1 MLGIDDIKQKLT
13 VRVNDGTG
21 VLVSPLDKDIL
32 YVFTCRHVVL
42 DEGKNILPIDNISI
56 SYDEANSKQA
66 HVFTI
71 QSVEVSEQVDNDIA
85 VLVVK
90 RDIDIPHLYISS
102 DRIGCFHIGFPK
114 SRKNAEDKIGN
125 TLVLHI
131 AHFDSNS
138 ETDIVEYQYDV
149 NNKENEIKGMSGG
162 GIFNKDCK
170 LVGIHTQSAMHDK
183 QEMLGKCGMI
193 PISLFLQLIA
203 EKKLP
208 PVLKFDLSYFGKMV
222 GWVFDFSCE
231 RFVDDRTA
239 QFTSDLDQYKAIVEQ
254 WSPIRIFDV
263 LIKKGKIN
271 EGTKLEG
278 LDQRYWQAFTLFIVG
293 VIALLDMNEPDG
305 EKAIVSLYEKFH
317 YCYSNEELDVYDV
330 REKLEAKLVVGKIK
344 GAYLVVGGLN
354 KTVFYGNYA
363 APKAQVPDLR
373 KAEIIE
379 ENDISRS
386 RSNVFNQMTIIN
398 NNIFETAVKD
408 CANTIKEV
416 TIEHYRNKLKE
427 IIEV

>member
-42 DEGKNILPIDNISI
+42 DESKNILPLDKISI
-56 SYDEANSKQA
+56 SYDESNSKQA

-114 SRKNAEDKIGN
+114 SRKDAEDKIGN

-170 LVGIHTQSAMHDK
+170 LVGIHTQSAMHDI

-193 PISLFLQLIA
+193 PVSLFLQLIA

-293 VIALLDMNEPDG
+293 VIALLDLNEPDG

>member
-13 VRVNDGTG
+13 VRVNEGTG
-21 VLVSPLDKDIL
+21 VLVSPLDKEVL
-32 YVFTCRHVVL
+32 YVFTCKHVVL
-42 DEGKNILPIDNISI
+42 NEEKDILPIGNISVN
-56 SYDEANSKQA
+56 YDEWNSKQT
-66 HVFTI
+66 HKFTV
-71 QSVEVSEQVDNDIA
+71 QSVIVSDQEDNDVA

-90 RDIDIPHLYISS
+90 RDIDVPHLYISS
-102 DRIGCFHIGFPK
+102 ERTGCFHIGFPK
-114 SRKNAEDKIGN
+114 NRKDVEDKICN
-125 TLVLHI
+125 ILVLHI
-131 AHFDSNS
+131 VHFDSDS
-138 ETDIVEYQYDV
+138 EKEIVEYQYDV
-149 NNKENEIKGMSGG
+149 QNNDKEIKGMSGG
-162 GIFNKDCK
+162 GIFNKDGK

-222 GWVFDFSCE
+222 GWVFDFGRE

-293 VIALLDMNEPDG
+293 VIALLDLNEPDG

>member
-42 DEGKNILPIDNISI
+42 DEGKNILPLDKISI
-56 SYDEANSKQA
+56 SYDESNSKQA

-114 SRKNAEDKIGN
+114 SRKDAEDKIGN

-149 NNKENEIKGMSGG
+149 INKENEIKGMSGG

-170 LVGIHTQSAMHDK
+170 LVGIHTQSAMHDI

-193 PISLFLQLIA
+193 PVSLFLQLIA

-293 VIALLDMNEPDG
+293 VIALLDLNEPDG

>member
-293 VIALLDMNEPDG
+293 VIALLDLNEPDG

-363 APKAQVPDLR
+363 APKAHVPDLR